1 RRTPSWHVARVWSGG
16 KPARSTPL
24 PGQKLA
30 DPPSGVIRQAG
41 EHVGEPSLR
50 IDIVEL
56 GSGDQRVDR
65 SGAPAAVVGAGE
77 GPVLSPE
84 SNGPQLAF
92 GRVVRHAKAPIIK
105 EAGEG
110 VPAVEAVVDRF
121 GRVAIRGEPGTL
133 FPYPI
138 LHFHAH

>member
-84 SNGPQLAF
+84 SD
-92 GRVVRHAKAPIIK
+92 GRSSRSAALFDTQRRPSSRKRVKASQ
-105 EAGEG
+105 
-110 VPAVEAVVDRF
+110 RL
-121 GRVAIRGEPGTL
+121 RL
-133 FPYPI
+133 
-138 LHFHAH
+138 